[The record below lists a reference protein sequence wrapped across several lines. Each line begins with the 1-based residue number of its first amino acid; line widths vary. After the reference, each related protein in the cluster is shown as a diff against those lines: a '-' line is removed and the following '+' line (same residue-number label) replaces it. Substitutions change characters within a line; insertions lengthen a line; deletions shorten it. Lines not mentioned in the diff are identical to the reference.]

1 MREQK
6 KVKFAPL
13 EACSTQSDSKWWLRD
28 KFQLAVNHQLESASG
43 ISASSLNK
51 AMTVTYHEKFPYLH
65 YSEDLLIASCACA
78 VPHQPQKQSAAQI
91 APKLDETSSFLLG
104 VVASSMLT
112 NAYRVC
118 FVVRFVGGS
127 LASFHF
133 NNTEPIIKHHLV
145 IHELK
150 YCQRGGAHHLN
161 SRSRASSCDQL

>member
-1 MREQK
+1 
-6 KVKFAPL
+6 
-13 EACSTQSDSKWWLRD
+13 
-28 KFQLAVNHQLESASG
+28 
-43 ISASSLNK
+43 
-51 AMTVTYHEKFPYLH
+51 MTVTYHEKFPYLH

-78 VPHQPQKQSAAQI
+78 APHQPQKQSAAQI

-150 YCQRGGAHHLN
+150 YCQRGYPKAP
-161 SRSRASSCDQL
+161 ASLPACGKPKVNLQSQQIWHTQSLGGL